1 MINSYE
7 MPTKQFNFEE
17 IIDLNEGKFNIEY
30 TLIKHEKRY
39 TISIKFL
46 KELFSSQFIDGML
59 DKFLFIYKQ
68 VLENKNINI
77 DSIILANDE
86 ETLLLENTF
95 NNTELIYDTQMTIVD
110 LFDESKN
117 KYSSSEV
124 LFDKNTSLS
133 YSELDFLS
141 DALSR
146 DILHKRLP
154 KNSKIGLIANRNI
167 SMIEIILN

>member
-1 MINSYE
+1 MECLIN
-7 MPTKQFNFEE
+7 
-17 IIDLNEGKFNIEY
+17 
-30 TLIKHEKRY
+30 
-39 TISIKFL
+39 
-46 KELFSSQFIDGML
+46 
-59 DKFLFIYKQ
+59 FLFIYKQ

-141 DALSR
+141 DALS
-146 DILHKRLP
+146 
-154 KNSKIGLIANRNI
+154 S
-167 SMIEIILN
+167 